1 MTLADAPNGIAMTL
15 IFMSLVQSTVSR
27 YFFQTL
33 WRPPLSRRF
42 DRVSGLALVGG
53 ALIPYVPIPW
63 AAVG

>member
-1 MTLADAPNGIAMTL
+1 MTLADAPNSIAMAL
-15 IFMSLVQSTVSR
+15 IFMSLVQATISR
-27 YFFQTL
+27 YSFETL

-53 ALIPYVPIPW
+53 ALILYVPIPW